1 MRDMKYIPATLA
13 LCLVVGTTAFAQKTA
28 DKKQP
33 AVTKPAAKPAVQ
45 DVTVDAAEKL
55 IEARKDL
62 VVLDVRTIEEY
73 DMAHIPGAKNA
84 SFIDTKFDEQLKEF
98 EGKPVLVHCA
108 AGNRSLRAVM
118 KMQAEGK
125 FPEIYHLPGGFTAW
139 QEAGKSVAKTVKPK

>member
-1 MRDMKYIPATLA
+1 MKLIPATLA
-13 LCLVVGTTAFAQKTA
+13 LCLALGTTAFAQKPA

-33 AVTKPAAKPAVQ
+33 AAAKPAETKGKVQ
-45 DVTVDAAEKL
+45 DVTVDGAEKL
-55 IEARKDL
+55 IESRKDL

-84 SFIDTKFDEQLKEF
+84 SFIDREFDEQLKEF

-118 KMQAEGK
+118 KMQADGK
-125 FPEIYHLPGGFTAW
+125 FPEIYHLPGGFSAW
-139 QEAGKSVAKTVKPK
+139 QEAGKSVVKTVKPK